1 MNISLEYILESRDNH
16 YDNFSLFM
24 HHTYCIENLYFYQ
37 DVQDYKRNP
46 TLNAYQ
52 TIIKNYITTNAPHEI
67 NIPCDMRQQLLDN
80 HTPHCFDEAAES
92 ILELIR
98 VNSYLPWYQDQC
110 TNSNAR
116 YSPSARN
123 SLSPSMSFPD
133 RCNLIHHQQSSSFSI
148 SRPSFSSVRSS
159 SAVSMFNFM
168 DKSRSKEGASSSNHN
183 KLSSMLQRKRQ
194 ALMIRMKKTFIEHDF
209 NNKTNNGFSWLAKKW
224 SCMYKIYPQLFY
236 FVFVVRQGATVYSN
250 CR

>member
-1 MNISLEYILESRDNH
+1 MYMDMSLESMLESRDH
-16 YDNFSLFM
+16 RYDNFSLYM

-46 TLNAYQ
+46 TLTAYQ
-52 TIIKNYITTNAPHEI
+52 AMIKNYIATNALHEI
-67 NIPCDMRQQLLDN
+67 NIPCDMRHQLLDN

-110 TNSNAR
+110 TNDSNGPR
-116 YSPSARN
+116 YYSSATRN

-133 RCNLIHHQQSSSFSI
+133 RRDLMHHQPSFSFSI
-148 SRPSFSSVRSS
+148 SRPSFSSVRST
-159 SAVSMFNFM
+159 SAASMFNFM
-168 DKSRSKEGASSSNHN
+168 DKSRNKDDSASSNSNHS
-183 KLSSMLQRKRQ
+183 KLSSILQRKRQ

-209 NNKTNNGFSWLAKKW
+209 SNKTNNGFSWLAKK
-224 SCMYKIYPQLFY
+224 
-236 FVFVVRQGATVYSN
+236 
-250 CR
+250 

>member
-1 MNISLEYILESRDNH
+1 MDMSLESILESRDHH
-16 YDNFSLFM
+16 YDNFSLYM

-52 TIIKNYITTNAPHEI
+52 TMIENYITTNAPHEI
-67 NIPCDMRQQLLDN
+67 NIPCDMRHQLLDS

-110 TNSNAR
+110 ASKSNVPPR

-148 SRPSFSSVRSS
+148 SRPSFSSVRSA
-159 SAVSMFNFM
+159 SATSMFNFV
-168 DKSRSKEGASSSNHN
+168 DKSRTKDGSSSSSS

-209 NNKTNNGFSWLAKKW
+209 NNKTSNGFSWLAKK
-224 SCMYKIYPQLFY
+224 
-236 FVFVVRQGATVYSN
+236 
-250 CR
+250 

>member
-1 MNISLEYILESRDNH
+1 MSLESILESRDHH
-16 YDNFSLFM
+16 YDNFSLYM

-46 TLNAYQ
+46 TLTAYQ
-52 TIIKNYITTNAPHEI
+52 TMIKNYIATNAPHEI
-67 NIPCDMRQQLLDN
+67 NIPCDMRHQLLGS

-110 TNSNAR
+110 TNNNAPPPPR
-116 YSPSARN
+116 YYASAKRN

-133 RCNLIHHQQSSSFSI
+133 RCNLLRHQQSSSFSI
-148 SRPSFSSVRSS
+148 SRPSFSSVRSTSATSMFHFMDTTS
-159 SAVSMFNFM
+159 SAKNKDGSP
-168 DKSRSKEGASSSNHN
+168 SNHHSS
-183 KLSSMLQRKRQ
+183 KLASMLQRKRQ

-209 NNKTNNGFSWLAKKW
+209 NNKTNNGFSWLAKK
-224 SCMYKIYPQLFY
+224 
-236 FVFVVRQGATVYSN
+236 
-250 CR
+250 